1 MKTKLF
7 LLILLLVIPFG
18 CKEEKK
24 IEIIPDYDKIYLP
37 PNQLTEIAQLIEG
50 NDQQLLDSIFHL
62 YEKMFSFEENVKNEP
77 TIE

>member
-7 LLILLLVIPFG
+7 FLILLFIIPFG

-37 PNQLTEIAQLIEG
+37 PNQLTEIAQLIEREMI
-50 NDQQLLDSIFHL
+50 NNS
-62 YEKMFSFEENVKNEP
+62 
-77 TIE
+77 